1 MQPADFD
8 LDTLIEDLAQM
19 LRRMIG
25 EHIEFDHLIAGERCV
40 VKADPSQ
47 VEQVII
53 NLVLNARDAMPN
65 GGKLQLETRHVF
77 EDGRSTRMGQVIRA
91 GNYAALVVR
100 DAGTGMTREVQTRI
114 FEPFFTTKKTGS
126 GMGLATV
133 YGIVKQS
140 GGYIWA
146 DSAPESGST
155 FTIYLH
161 AAAGVTKTEARAPSP
176 DKPDRSGKA
185 LLVEDQEDV
194 QVIARK
200 MLESIGFDVI
210 EASNGDDGLRLAVKH
225 EDSIDIL
232 LTDVLMPGMS
242 GLQLADALMTRN
254 QKTKIILMSGCI

>member
-1 MQPADFD
+1 
-8 LDTLIEDLAQM
+8 
-19 LRRMIG
+19 
-25 EHIEFDHLIAGERCV
+25 
-40 VKADPSQ
+40 
-47 VEQVII
+47 
-53 NLVLNARDAMPN
+53 
-65 GGKLQLETRHVF
+65 
-77 EDGRSTRMGQVIRA
+77 MGQVIRA